1 MRSAGLR
8 GKNTMTQK
16 KKPHKELLFY
26 WSIPELECVV
36 QGNGPSVVIRV
47 SLGVFDIP
55 SVFAV
60 EGDILLENNVAE
72 YVPELQ
78 ILVSSNSEEVGCIIG
93 GAAKV
98 SVSAYFVVSDVQSEG
113 ARFGSVEG
121 AVAETSLIS
130 AVVLV
135 SVGVP
140 VFAEYA
146 EVLNR
151 NNEICAPDAVKAA
164 NSLCLSPVKLK

>member
-26 WSIPELECVV
+26 WSIQELECVV
-36 QGNGPSVVIRV
+36 QGNGPSVVIIA

-60 EGDILLENNVAE
+60 EGDVLLENNIAE

-78 ILVSSNSEEVGCIIG
+78 IFAISNGEEV
-93 GAAKV
+93 
-98 SVSAYFVVSDVQSEG
+98 S
-113 ARFGSVEG
+113 
-121 AVAETSLIS
+121 
-130 AVVLV
+130 
-135 SVGVP
+135 
-140 VFAEYA
+140 
-146 EVLNR
+146 
-151 NNEICAPDAVKAA
+151 
-164 NSLCLSPVKLK
+164 